1 MSCTV
6 AIPSSPVFS
15 PSRRPLSCK
24 AASASPEPAVAVAVS
39 ASSPAPAPA
48 AAAGSP
54 LRPFALRALLR
65 EEVSPSPSPQP
76 PSAAAVASAPT
87 GAVLKR
93 RRPAPLVVP
102 ASGAAA
108 AAAAAA
114 AVAAVE
120 ADPRNEV
127 EEEGE
132 EFAAY
137 CRRGKGRRRV
147 EMEDRHV
154 AKVALGGDP
163 QVVISIALTLCFDVC
178 SFLVILKKIK
188 RRTWNCPSVATIRV
202 FWGGKFA
209 LFPLKLP

>member
-1 MSCTV
+1 
-6 AIPSSPVFS
+6 
-15 PSRRPLSCK
+15 
-24 AASASPEPAVAVAVS
+24 
-39 ASSPAPAPA
+39 
-48 AAAGSP
+48 
-54 LRPFALRALLR
+54 
-65 EEVSPSPSPQP
+65 
-76 PSAAAVASAPT
+76 
-87 GAVLKR
+87 
-93 RRPAPLVVP
+93 VVP
-102 ASGAAA
+102 AAGAAA

-163 QVVISIALTLCFDVC
+163 QVV
-178 SFLVILKKIK
+178 SFIESLFVRSVYFAVILEKK
-188 RRTWNCPSVATIRV
+188 TTNC
-202 FWGGKFA
+202 
-209 LFPLKLP
+209 L